1 MSPGRLAENVTHFA
15 RVLRAAGLPVGP
27 DRVVTALKALEI
39 CGVEQRVRVHAALS
53 AVLIDRH
60 EHQAVFDAAF
70 AAFWRDPKLF
80 ERLMYMNLPR
90 IEVNGNKEDKKRQQ
104 RVEDAMAGTQPP
116 PKPPES
122 DADDKVELET
132 TLTVS
137 ERERLQK
144 ADFETMTAAEFAL
157 AKKLAEKLPLPIPP
171 LVTRRFEAAARG
183 SLDLRAMARHGAR
196 DPFGG
201 TLAYRRHAEREAP
214 LVVLIDISGSMQRYS
229 RIFLHWV
236 HALTRVRG
244 NVSVFT
250 LGTRLT
256 SITRC
261 LKHRDADEALAAA
274 GAAVQDWNGG
284 TRLATC
290 LAEFNRVHAR
300 RVLTGNAAVLLLTDG
315 LERDDGGALG
325 EEAARLKRLARRIV
339 WLNPLLRYDGFEPRA
354 AGIRAI
360 LPHVDAFLPA
370 HNLTSLRDLATALA
384 GVPARGAGISRGFRR
399 PPSAPR
405 ATSPAP
411 PVPAG
416 PSS

>member
-1 MSPGRLAENVTHFA
+1 MAQGRLAENVAHFA

-39 CGVEQRVRVHAALS
+39 CGVEQRLRVHAALS

-80 ERLMYMNLPR
+80 ERLMYLALPK
-90 IEVNGNKEDKKRQQ
+90 IEGRGSKEREKRQQ
-104 RVEDAMAGTQPP
+104 RLQDALAASGPP
-116 PKPPES
+116 PVPKKDE
-122 DADDKVELET
+122 AQGEDKVELET
-132 TLTVS
+132 TLTFS

-144 ADFETMTAAEFAL
+144 ADFETMSAAEFAL

-171 LVTRRFEAAARG
+171 LVTRRLESAARG
-183 SLDLRAMARHGAR
+183 ALDLRAMARHGAR
-196 DPFGG
+196 DPFGS

-236 HALTRVRG
+236 HALTRARG

-256 SITRC
+256 PITRF
-261 LKHRDADEALAAA
+261 LRHRDADEALAAA

-325 EEAARLKRLARRIV
+325 AEAARLKRLARRIV

-360 LPHVDAFLPA
+360 MPHVDAFLPA
-370 HNLTSLRDLATALA
+370 HNLASLRDLSGALA
-384 GVPARGAGISRGFRR
+384 APARGPGIPPASFRR
-399 PPSAPR
+399 R
-405 ATSPAP
+405 A
-411 PVPAG
+411 VAG
-416 PSS
+416 RWTT

>member
-1 MSPGRLAENVTHFA
+1 MYLSLPKIQGRGDN
-15 RVLRAAGLPVGP
+15 
-27 DRVVTALKALEI
+27 
-39 CGVEQRVRVHAALS
+39 
-53 AVLIDRH
+53 
-60 EHQAVFDAAF
+60 
-70 AAFWRDPKLF
+70 
-80 ERLMYMNLPR
+80 ER
-90 IEVNGNKEDKKRQQ
+90 KKRQQ
-104 RVEDAMAGTQPP
+104 RIEEALTAKTPP
-116 PKPPES
+116 PAPRKDEPE
-122 DADDKVELET
+122 AEDKVDLET
-132 TLTVS
+132 TLTFS

-144 ADFETMTAAEFAL
+144 ADFETMSAAEFTL

-171 LVTRRFEAAARG
+171 LITRRFETSARG

-196 DPFGG
+196 DPFGS

-229 RIFLHWV
+229 RLFLHWV

-244 NVSVFT
+244 NVTVFT

-256 SITRC
+256 AISRY

-315 LERDDGGALG
+315 LERDDGGVLG
-325 EEAARLKRLARRIV
+325 KEAARLKRLARRIV

-370 HNLTSLRDLATALA
+370 HNLTSLADLSAALA
-384 GVPARGAGISRGFRR
+384 QSAVRKNGR
-399 PPSAPR
+399 PPVVKRTAAAPR
-405 ATSPAP
+405 ATTPAP
-411 PVPAG
+411 PAPAG

>member
-1 MSPGRLAENVTHFA
+1 MTQGRLAENVAHFA

-39 CGVEQRVRVHAALS
+39 CGVEQRLRVHAALS

-80 ERLMYMNLPR
+80 ERLMYLALPK
-90 IEVNGNKEDKKRQQ
+90 IEGRGSKEREKRQQ
-104 RVEDAMAGTQPP
+104 RLQDALAASGPP
-116 PKPPES
+116 PLPKKDEPQGE
-122 DADDKVELET
+122 DKVELET
-132 TLTVS
+132 TLTFS
-137 ERERLQK
+137 ERERLQQ
-144 ADFETMTAAEFAL
+144 ADFETMSAAEFAL

-171 LVTRRFEAAARG
+171 LVTRRFEGAARG
-183 SLDLRAMARHGAR
+183 ALDLRAMARHGAR
-196 DPFGG
+196 DPFCS
-201 TLAYRRHAEREAP
+201 TLAYRRHAKREAP

-229 RIFLHWV
+229 RLFLHWV
-236 HALTRVRG
+236 HALTRARG

-256 SITRC
+256 PITRF
-261 LKHRDADEALAAA
+261 LRHRDADAALAAA

-325 EEAARLKRLARRIV
+325 AEAARLKRLARRIV

-360 LPHVDAFLPA
+360 MPHVDAFLPA
-370 HNLTSLRDLATALA
+370 HNLTSLRDLSSALVA
-384 GVPARGAGISRGFRR
+384 APASGRNHPSRAFRQ
-399 PPSAPR
+399 
-405 ATSPAP
+405 P
-411 PVPAG
+411 PVVH
-416 PSS
+416 S

>member
-1 MSPGRLAENVTHFA
+1 MSRGRLAENVTHFA

-53 AVLIDRH
+53 SVLIDRH

-80 ERLMYMNLPR
+80 ERLMYLSLPKIQGR
-90 IEVNGNKEDKKRQQ
+90 GDKEREKRQQ
-104 RVEDAMAGTQPP
+104 RLEEALTAKTPP
-116 PKPPES
+116 PAPKKDEP
-122 DADDKVELET
+122 DAEDKVDLET
-132 TLTVS
+132 TLTFS

-144 ADFETMTAAEFAL
+144 ADFETMSAAEFTL

-171 LVTRRFEAAARG
+171 LVTRRFETSARG

-229 RIFLHWV
+229 RLFLHWV
-236 HALTRVRG
+236 HALTRVRS
-244 NVSVFT
+244 NVTVFT

-256 SITRC
+256 AISRY

-315 LERDDGGALG
+315 LERDDGGVLG

-370 HNLTSLRDLATALA
+370 HNLTSLADLAKALA
-384 GVPARGAGISRGFRR
+384 AGTTTDVRSPRR
-399 PPSAPR
+399 PRTKTAH
-405 ATSPAP
+405 
-411 PVPAG
+411 
-416 PSS
+416 

>member
-1 MSPGRLAENVTHFA
+1 MAQGRLAENVTHFA

-27 DRVVTALKALEI
+27 DRVITALKALEI

-53 AVLIDRH
+53 SVLIDRH
-60 EHQAVFDAAF
+60 EHQAMFDAAF

-80 ERLMYMNLPR
+80 ERLMYLSLPKILGR
-90 IEVNGNKEDKKRQQ
+90 GDKEREKRQQ
-104 RVEDAMAGTQPP
+104 RLEEALSAKTPP
-116 PKPPES
+116 PEPKTDQPQAE
-122 DADDKVELET
+122 DKVDLET
-132 TLTVS
+132 TLTFS

-144 ADFETMTAAEFAL
+144 ADFETMSAAEFAL

-171 LVTRRFEAAARG
+171 LVTRRFETSARG

-274 GAAVQDWNGG
+274 GTAVQDWNGG

-370 HNLTSLRDLATALA
+370 HNLSSLRDLAIAMT
-384 GVPARGAGISRGFRR
+384 GAGRKTPDRR
-399 PPSAPR
+399 RHGVTTPS
-405 ATSPAP
+405 
-411 PVPAG
+411 G
-416 PSS
+416 I

>member
-1 MSPGRLAENVTHFA
+1 VSTGRLAENVTHFA

-39 CGVEQRVRVHAALS
+39 CGVEQRARVHAALA

-80 ERLMYMNLPR
+80 ERLMYMSLPKIQGR
-90 IEVNGNKEDKKRQQ
+90 GDKEREKRRQ
-104 RVEDAMAGTQPP
+104 RLEEALSAKTPP
-116 PKPPES
+116 APRKDERE
-122 DADDKVELET
+122 AEDKVELET
-132 TLTVS
+132 TLTFS

-144 ADFETMTAAEFAL
+144 ADFETMSAAEFAL
-157 AKKLAEKLPLPIPP
+157 AKKLAETLPLPIPP
-171 LVTRRFEAAARG
+171 LVTRRFETSARG

-196 DPFGG
+196 DPFGS

-229 RIFLHWV
+229 RLFLHWV
-236 HALTRVRG
+236 HALARVRG
-244 NVSVFT
+244 NVTVFT

-256 SITRC
+256 AISRY

-290 LAEFNRVHAR
+290 LAEFNRLHAR

-315 LERDDGGALG
+315 LERDDGGALA

-370 HNLTSLRDLATALA
+370 HNLTSLADLARALQA
-384 GVPARGAGISRGFRR
+384 G
-399 PPSAPR
+399 PPSKARPR
-405 ATSPAP
+405 LH
-411 PVPAG
+411 AG
-416 PSS
+416 AR